1 MQPGA
6 ALPSSAMPTIAVIG
20 SSQTPPDHPD
30 YQDGVR
36 LGARLAEAGFTV
48 ATGGYGGLM
57 EAVSAGARSAGGKVI
72 GVTAPQVFPGRDGV
86 NRYVTDEQPFPT
98 LTERIHHLVS
108 TADAVVALPGS
119 IGTLTELMA
128 AWNTAYVAP
137 FSGKDPKPIVAVGPL
152 WEEIVSYLTEKLA
165 TNGDLVHLAADVD
178 TAAVF
183 VVKSL
188 RTERGAG
195 KLAPRTGGALQDEQ

>member
-1 MQPGA
+1 
-6 ALPSSAMPTIAVIG
+6 MPTVAVIG
-20 SSQTPPDHPD
+20 SSRTPPDHPD
-30 YQDGVR
+30 YQAGVE
-36 LGARLAEAGFTV
+36 LGARLAEAGFVV

-57 EAVSAGARSAGGKVI
+57 EAVSAGARSAGGTVV
-72 GVTAPQVFPGRDGV
+72 GVTAPPVFPGRDGV

-98 LTERIHHLVS
+98 LTERIHHLVT

-152 WEEIVSYLTEKLA
+152 WAEVVSYLTERLA
-165 TNGDLVHLAADVD
+165 TNGDLVQAVSTVDEAADI
-178 TAAVF
+178 

-188 RTERGAG
+188 TRPATGGRLSPTA
-195 KLAPRTGGALQDEQ
+195 GGALQQEQ